1 MTNKKFYKRLPFW
14 AAMAL
19 VLPFAFLS
27 CNPDIEDDD
36 MGPMEPEDNVVTI
49 SRGANAET
57 EAQEAFINADS
68 GQVIRFE
75 AGTYE
80 FTNTL
85 SIDNKNDVRIE
96 GAGRDL
102 TILSFANQIGGGDG
116 VLATNCE
123 NLLFKDLTVQ
133 DAEGDALKA
142 RECTYITFYNVGT
155 VWSGEPDSTNGAY
168 GLYPVLC
175 DHVYIE
181 KCYAYGASDAG
192 IYVGQSS
199 QVIVTDSKA
208 EGNVAGIEIENTQF
222 ADVYNC
228 EATDNTGGVLIFD
241 LPGLTQYG
249 ANVRVYD
256 NNIYENNRTNFAPA
270 GNIVGSVPAGTGVM
284 VLSTT
289 GIEMFGNTIENNNFG
304 GAAVISYFLIDQ
316 EFDPGSIPG
325 FSPYSTDIYLHD
337 NTFGPMGMVNPEQPE
352 TAGLILTILAGNMLD
367 HPNLLTDGIFAPD
380 QDADGGL
387 CVQEEGV
394 SFINLDAGNFFTGLS
409 TDMSA
414 HDCTGSTL
422 SEVEF
427 TPYGL

>member
-1 MTNKKFYKRLPFW
+1 MTNKKLLGWPSFW
-14 AAMAL
+14 
-19 VLPFAFLS
+19 VLLTLAIPLAFFS
-27 CNPDIEDDD
+27 CNPDIEEDD
-36 MGPMEPEDNVVTI
+36 MEPADNVITI
-49 SRGANAET
+49 SPGPDA
-57 EAQEAFINADS
+57 EAQAQAALINADS
-68 GQVIRFE
+68 GQIIRFE

-85 SIDNKNDVRIE
+85 SIDDKNNVRIE
-96 GAGRDL
+96 GAGRDQ
-102 TILSFANQIGGGDG
+102 TILSFAGQLGGGDG
-116 VLATNCE
+116 VLATNCT
-123 NLLFKDLTVQ
+123 NLLFKDLTVE
-133 DAEGDALKA
+133 DAKGDALKA
-142 RECTYITFYNVGT
+142 RECSFITFYNVGT

-249 ANVRVYD
+249 ENVRIYD

-284 VLSTT
+284 ILSTSDV
-289 GIEMFGNTIENNNFG
+289 EVFGNSIANNNFG

-316 EFDPGSIPG
+316 MFDPGSVPG
-325 FSPYSTDIYLHD
+325 FNPYSTGIYFHS

-352 TAGLILTILAGNMLD
+352 TAGLILAILAANMLE
-367 HPNLLTDGIFAPD
+367 HPNLLTDGIFAPFEE
-380 QDADGGL
+380 ADGGL
-387 CVQEEGV
+387 CVEDEGI
-394 SFINLDAGNFFTGLS
+394 SFINLDAENFFAGMT

-414 HDCTGSTL
+414 HVCTGTTL
-422 SEVEF
+422 TAVDFE
-427 TPYGL
+427 PYGL